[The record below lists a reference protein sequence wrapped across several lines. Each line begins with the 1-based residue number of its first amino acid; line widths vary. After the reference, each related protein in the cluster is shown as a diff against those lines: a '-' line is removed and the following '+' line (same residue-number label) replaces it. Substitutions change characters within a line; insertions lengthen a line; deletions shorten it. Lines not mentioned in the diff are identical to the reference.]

1 MIPYF
6 SSCPRMGARKYQGPG
21 SLWLSGLHL
30 SSDPFLPFPLSP
42 PLYLSPQLAL
52 KGVVVLGAVD
62 GL

>member
-1 MIPYF
+1 
-6 SSCPRMGARKYQGPG
+6 MGARKYQGPG